1 MRRPRRLLPHADFR
15 GWDVLDDARGG
26 LCHDD
31 CAARVLV
38 LVRRRASR
46 RTPVQGDVRML
57 PEPAQHAANSA
68 AAATSAA
75 AAVSTAPFAT
85 TEPAAAASVL
95 PGRVLLDT
103 VQRQG
108 VWSERAEGVRGR
120 DGCLLGARRVLGA
133 PLGVRVR
140 AGTRGQR
147 AADDRAGSDGLPNQ
161 RRFRIEPLHSDGRVS
176 AAELPASATAN
187 LAVRLCV
194 RKRQDARQHGLR
206 LRISHGQ
213 QLPAVQR
220 HDGKQ
225 RGRMCAG
232 VLRSD
237 RLHWIRIHWWNHRQL
252 PNLRL
257 CVCDGRVQR
266 GAGHGPRSVAVHA
279 LGGATSS
286 ESSSAEPSA
295 ASASTAARSPPV
307 S

>member
-1 MRRPRRLLPHADFR
+1 M
-15 GWDVLDDARGG
+15 
-26 LCHDD
+26 
-31 CAARVLV
+31 
-38 LVRRRASR
+38 
-46 RTPVQGDVRML
+46 
-57 PEPAQHAANSA
+57 
-68 AAATSAA
+68 
-75 AAVSTAPFAT
+75 
-85 TEPAAAASVL
+85 
-95 PGRVLLDT
+95 
-103 VQRQG
+103 
-108 VWSERAEGVRGR
+108 
-120 DGCLLGARRVLGA
+120 LGA

-147 AADDRAGSDGLPNQ
+147 AADDRAGSGGLPSQ

-206 LRISHGQ
+206 LRIPHGQ

-286 ESSSAEPSA
+286 ESSSTDPPA